1 MTNPDQLRAAF
12 EAWARRGGWSM
23 KLWPSGLAEYISTA
37 TEAAWQGY
45 IAGHAAAL
53 AGAQPVAWRRK
64 ERDGWWVYYETEME
78 GAAPLYASPLPQVA
92 PALSDERKALE
103 DHSPDA
109 GKMAAVGVQGDRK

>member
-53 AGAQPVAWRRK
+53 AAH
-64 ERDGWWVYYETEME
+64 
-78 GAAPLYASPLPQVA
+78 
-92 PALSDERKALE
+92 
-103 DHSPDA
+103 HSPDA
-109 GKMAAVGVQGDRK
+109 GRASPTCKESLPVDADGVPDTSGGKAE